1 MKIAAIVD
9 SASNLTKEQAQK
21 LGLYFIPLY
30 INIDG
35 KEYADGIDINPSTLK
50 DVYYDKA
57 KTSTSASNLVDLEN
71 MFNEL
76 SKTHDKVIFYP
87 ISTELSSQYANAKIL
102 SQNYDNVYVVESK
115 NICELI
121 VLDLLNFLDHKFETE
136 EDFQTE
142 FKHLGNFKEDQT
154 VLLIPKYNDALVAG
168 GRLTTAAATLAKL
181 FRIVP
186 IISFNDG
193 KLVKYGKGRVFGKVV
208 SSEIQDLM
216 KKMVKNEKA
225 KFILLHSGNPEIEV
239 YTNLVTP
246 GKLKF
251 VDHIPNVV
259 AIHTGLEAIAMLVL
273 NTRNKYLDKI
283 IAVRK

>member
-168 GRLTTAAATLAKL
+168 GRLTPAAATLAKL